1 MHGEIVE
8 AARQRKFEYVRQ
20 TLEQAVKIVGPNT
33 TFAMRRYG
41 IGIAHMNEAV
51 IHTVSVDLDRGLAE
65 GGVMMKGGGGGRGP
79 GSEVFYILAVAP
91 MCLRIG
97 LLRIRM

>member
-65 GGVMMKGGGGGRGP
+65 GGVMMKGGGGAEGLAPR
-79 GSEVFYILAVAP
+79 FFIL
-91 MCLRIG
+91 
-97 LLRIRM
+97 